1 MTRSDLTDITLV
13 LDRSGSMQ
21 SVRDATIEAFNGF
34 ITSQR
39 TGAGAA
45 RVTMI
50 QFDDQYEV
58 LYRDQPIAQAPLL
71 TDKTFL
77 PRGSTALLDAMGRA
91 MIETGVRLRET
102 PEAERPGTVLFVTL
116 TDGEENSSHSFNS
129 TRINSMIAEQR
140 DKYAWQFVFLAA
152 NQDAI
157 ATAAQLGIGRDQ
169 ALTMAASPAG
179 MRGSMDAF
187 NGKMHQMRA
196 SRASG
201 NVEAELIFDDDD
213 RAAAIPET
221 PPTPKKGRKEK

>member
-1 MTRSDLTDITLV
+1 MTRPDLTDITLV

-58 LYRDQPIAQAPLL
+58 LYRDQPIDQASLL
-71 TDKTFL
+71 TDQTFL
-77 PRGSTALLDAMGRA
+77 PRGSTALLDALGRA
-91 MIETGVRLRET
+91 MVEAGVRLRET

-116 TDGEENSSHSFNS
+116 TDGEENSSHSFNAAQ
-129 TRINSMIAEQR
+129 INSMIAEQR

-157 ATAAQLGIGRDQ
+157 ATAAQLGIGHDQ

-179 MRGSMDAF
+179 MHGTMNALND
-187 NGKMHQMRA
+187 KMHQMRA
-196 SRASG
+196 SKAAG
-201 NVEAELIFDDDD
+201 HADAELLFDEED
-213 RAAAIPET
+213 RVAAAPEA
-221 PPTPKKGRKEK
+221 PPATKQGRKGK